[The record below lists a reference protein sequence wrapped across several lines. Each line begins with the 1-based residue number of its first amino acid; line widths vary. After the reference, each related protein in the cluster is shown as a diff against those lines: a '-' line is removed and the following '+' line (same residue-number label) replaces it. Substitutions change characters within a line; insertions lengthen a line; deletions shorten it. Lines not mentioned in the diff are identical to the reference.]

1 MRFLVDRGLQS
12 EPTGR
17 ERGQLPTSWSGSSR
31 RKWLHRDGLIWRMRW
46 DNWFWNELHRR
57 RCCLLAG
64 RRGLDNRRRDRSHH
78 GRHIRLWELSREQE
92 IDLGL
97 GHVRGLGDER
107 SEEHTSELQSRGL
120 ISY

>member
-31 RKWLHRDGLIWRMRW
+31 RKWLHREGLIWRMRW
-46 DNWFWNELHRR
+46 DNWLWKYVYRR
-57 RCCLLAG
+57 RCFFLAG
-64 RRGLDNRRRDRSHH
+64 RRGLVNRRPDRSNH
-78 GRHIRLWELSREQE
+78 GRHILLWERSLEQE

-107 SEEHTSELQSRGL
+107 VGRPRGQVR
-120 ISY
+120 